1 VARTD
6 YFDDPNAPEVNSV
19 VPAVT
24 AFVQDSDGRIL
35 MERRT
40 DNGRWG
46 LPGGTHQPGES
57 ISQTVTR
64 EVAEETGLVVEVDRM
79 VGIYTDPRR
88 VIEFSD
94 GEVRQ
99 EFSMC
104 FAAHVVDGELKAS
117 EESFEVAWISSD
129 TLDRLD
135 IAPTTLRRIADA
147 LSSRSATVLA

>member
-1 VARTD
+1 MARTD

-46 LPGGTHQPGES
+46 LPGGTHQTGES
-57 ISQTVTR
+57 ISQTVVR
-64 EVAEETGLVVEVDRM
+64 EVAEETGFVVEVDRM

-117 EESFEVAWISSD
+117 DESFEVAWIARD
-129 TLDRLD
+129 ALDQLD
-135 IAPTTLRRIADA
+135 IAPTTRQRIEHA
-147 LSSRSATVLA
+147 LANRLESVVA

>member
-1 VARTD
+1 MARND
-6 YFDDPNAPEVNSV
+6 YFDDPKAPEVNSV

-24 AFVQDSDGRIL
+24 AFMQDADGRIL

-46 LPGGTHQPGES
+46 LPGGTHQAGES
-57 ISQTVTR
+57 ISQAVVR
-64 EVAEETGLVVEVDRM
+64 EVAEETGLLVEVDRM
-79 VGIYTDPRR
+79 VGIYTDPRH

-104 FAAHVVDGELKAS
+104 FAAHIVEGELKAS
-117 EESFEVAWISSD
+117 EESFEVAWIEREA
-129 TLDRLD
+129 LDRLD
-135 IAPTTLRRIADA
+135 IAPTTRRRIADA
-147 LSSRSATVLA
+147 LSNRPGTVVA

>member
-1 VARTD
+1 MARTD
-6 YFDDPNAPEVNSV
+6 YFDDPDAPEVNSV

-24 AFVQDSDGRIL
+24 AFVQDTAGRLL

-46 LPGGTHQPGES
+46 LPGGTHQAGES
-57 ISQTVTR
+57 ISQTVVR

-104 FAAHVVDGELKAS
+104 FAAHVIDGELKTSA
-117 EESFEVAWISSD
+117 ESFEVAWVEPE

-135 IAPTTLRRIADA
+135 IAPTTRRRIVDA
-147 LSSRSATVLA
+147 LSNRSETVLA

>member
-1 VARTD
+1 MARTD
-6 YFDDPNAPEVNSV
+6 YYDDPDAPKVNSV

-24 AFVQDSDGRIL
+24 AFVRDSHGRIL

-57 ISQTVTR
+57 ITQTVIR
-64 EVAEETGLVVEVDRM
+64 EVAEETGLVVAVDRM
-79 VGIYTDPRR
+79 VGIYTNPRR
-88 VIEFSD
+88 VIAFSD

-104 FAAHVVDGELKAS
+104 FAAHVVSGELRKS
-117 EESFEVAWISSD
+117 SESFEVSWIAPE
-129 TLDRLD
+129 RFGQLD
-135 IAPTTLRRIADA
+135 IAPTTLMRIEDA
-147 LSSRSATVLA
+147 SSNRPETRLA

>member
-1 VARTD
+1 MARTD
-6 YFDDPNAPEVNSV
+6 YYDDPAAPKVNSV

-24 AFVQDSDGRIL
+24 AFVQDARGRIL

-46 LPGGTHQPGES
+46 LPGGTHQAGES
-57 ISQTVTR
+57 IVQTVVR
-64 EVAEETGLVVEVDRM
+64 EVAEETGLTVAVERM

-88 VIEFSD
+88 VIAFSD

-104 FAAHVVDGELKAS
+104 FAAHVVSGELRKS
-117 EESFEVAWISSD
+117 SESFEVGWIAPED
-129 TLDRLD
+129 LGQFD
-135 IAPTTLRRIADA
+135 IAPTTRMRIEDA
-147 LSSRSATVLA
+147 LSNQPGTRLA